1 MGLLKAVH
9 GALGSVMQEQWKEIF
24 WCDSLNDN
32 TLLVRAHK
40 QTGAR
45 SANTRQDD
53 DVLTNGSVLC
63 VADGQ
68 SVLVVKQGKVVDVCS
83 EPGEHIFHDDQQA
96 GLKGFFK
103 EVGKRVSFGGGDI
116 QPVVYRVYY
125 LNTKEITGIRFHS
138 PGSIPFRQG
147 DGVSALDLDG
157 SLALSGCFSYR
168 VSDPVKLYKSIIG
181 NVSDRFDREE
191 INFHMRKELEACMSP
206 ALSKLSQKRMRPS
219 QLPGQIPTLCDT
231 LRELMNEGWCGAHG
245 FEIVSLALDGVNSEN
260 ASLIQSTQ
268 HASMLRNPEMA
279 AAVLIQAET
288 EAIPAAAKS
297 RALVVPVV
305 IPVRFSETA
314 EKKAAPVGSSARPSR
329 TAEKKAALSWRCAC
343 GNQTDTAFCPN
354 CGKPRSEEWVCECG
368 QRNASPFCRSCGRKK
383 Q

>member
-1 MGLLKAVH
+1 M
-9 GALGSVMQEQWKEIF
+9 
-24 WCDSLNDN
+24 
-32 TLLVRAHK
+32 
-40 QTGAR
+40 
-45 SANTRQDD
+45 
-53 DVLTNGSVLC
+53 
-63 VADGQ
+63 
-68 SVLVVKQGKVVDVCS
+68 
-83 EPGEHIFHDDQQA
+83 
-96 GLKGFFK
+96 
-103 EVGKRVSFGGGDI
+103 
-116 QPVVYRVYY
+116 VYRVYY

-138 PGSIPFRQG
+138 PRSIPFRQG

-157 SLALSGCFSYR
+157 SLALSGCFFYR

-206 ALSKLSQKRMRPS
+206 ALSKLSQKGMRPS

-279 AAVLIQAET
+279 AVLTQAET

-305 IPVRFSETA
+305 IPVHSSQTA
-314 EKKAAPVGSSARPSR
+314 EKKAARWGPQPIRH
-329 TAEKKAALSWRCAC
+329 
-343 GNQTDTAFCPN
+343 
-354 CGKPRSEEWVCECG
+354 
-368 QRNASPFCRSCGRKK
+368 GRRRKRRL
-383 Q
+383 